1 VKPKEEQEHS
11 SKTPIQ
17 EGGHYMTIP
26 RGRNRIIGTI
36 GLSTFFLAL
45 AFLMSFTSPHST
57 LAQGTL
63 GGIRGAVTDQS
74 GALVPDT
81 VVTVTEDETR
91 LTRSRKSNAEGEYE
105 IPNLPIGT
113 YSLSFTHDGFLTDTI
128 PSILVQANRTATVNA
143 TLKVGQVS
151 TTVTVEEKSPLMNAV
166 DTTNGY
172 VLEKS
177 QIQSIPLPTGSF
189 TGLAILSPGVNA
201 ELPSGS
207 GANAGL
213 GNQPIWANGQRDTSN
228 SFLLNGVD
236 SSNLFNGKSTSQ
248 VGSARVVNN
257 TGVALV
263 TSTGIG
269 VIQTTASPYLA
280 IGEALPTPAPET
292 IQEVRVNTSM
302 YDAQQG
308 STSGAHIDMSTA
320 SGTNKPHGSLYIH
333 HGTNWLNA
341 APYFFNA
348 DPTVPEDQKVPSL
361 HREVL
366 GGTMGGALIKD
377 KLFGYVAYQELHDGD
392 GEIGISRLAVP
403 FGLSDDN
410 RTAAGLAQIAN
421 TNFGTSILPSQID
434 PVALA
439 MFQFKL
445 PNGQY
450 MIPSDDGNVP
460 TPTIPN
466 NAYVPGT
473 AVFKAH
479 QLVSNM
485 DWNRSASDI
494 LSLKYYYQDDPTL
507 APYAYSMVAGFNQ
520 SLAAGGQVISLS
532 NIQTPRPNFSIIET
546 VGYSRQNI
554 FSSVGQPFS
563 PSQLGPGINTFGST
577 RFPGM
582 SIVDILGN
590 SSPNNVNFVEDASLN
605 IGQGSASQGAFTG
618 VTQNRLMPSLNA
630 TWNRGRHTVSFG
642 GSFSYTQLNT
652 LDSRTGNGIIA
663 SADLS
668 QFLQGILT
676 SNDDFQSTAF
686 LLGNANRYYRANQTG
701 EYIQDKWQLRPNL
714 SLTGGLRFDWDGGFK
729 EKYGRLYN
737 FDPSRY
743 SYDEATDTITSTGF
757 IIAGNN
763 KQFPSQGVSNTTLTG
778 RQWGIAP
785 RLGIAWTPSKFH
797 DKIVVRTGAGMY
809 YDRGELFSYFSPG
822 YAAGETTAG
831 PFGVNQAPPFV
842 NTQVCPLSPTLY
854 QGFIPVCSSSL
865 EDPWG
870 PTEQPVPNGN
880 PQEIIN
886 YLPNEAGIKGGDK
899 LFSFATYDR
908 ANKLPYTMNYT
919 LDIQWQPRRDL
930 AIDVGFVGNS
940 GRHEVMPIP
949 FNQAGIAS
957 PSHPI
962 HGQNYT
968 YGYTVLNSSGVP
980 LTLPDGTQMLATYE
994 SGNDDMRVPYIGYS
1008 AESESYKAIGISNY
1022 DALQTHVEKRLSHGL
1037 QVGFSYTFSHAL
1049 DEQSALGLFYNGNNP
1064 LNPRSAYASSDF
1076 DRTHVMNFNYLYQL
1090 PTFIKGS
1097 GLAGK
1102 IANGWAIQGI
1112 AVIQSG
1118 QPYSVIDY
1126 TGAVGS
1132 IFYGTTDGIINPIVP
1147 LAPGC
1152 TAKSAVTGADGAG
1165 ATPALKASCFTLPL
1179 LQPGDLGGAIPPGD
1193 TFETNFTSG
1202 QRNQF
1207 RQAWQKRA
1215 DISLVKDL
1223 KITERVSLKY
1233 TLDAFNVTNTTSL
1246 DIPIDNVSQN
1256 QYYNDFPT
1264 EGQPLYNA
1272 PYGLGQ
1278 VNKTIGGPRQIQMS
1292 LHLAF

>member
-1 VKPKEEQEHS
+1 
-11 SKTPIQ
+11 
-17 EGGHYMTIP
+17 MTTL
-26 RGRNRIIGTI
+26 RGRIASCCCSL
-36 GLSTFFLAL
+36 LSLAVLTLITSTPSAL
-45 AFLMSFTSPHST
+45 A
-57 LAQGTL
+57 QQTL
-63 GGIRGAVTDQS
+63 GGIRGTVSDQS

-81 VVTVTEDETR
+81 VVTVIGDETR
-91 LTRSRKSNAEGEYE
+91 LTRSKKSNGEGEYE
-105 IPNLPIGT
+105 IPNLPIGNYT
-113 YSLSFTHDGFLTDTI
+113 LTFTHDGFLTDTV
-128 PSILVQANRTATVNA
+128 PSILVQANRTATVNVS
-143 TLKVGQVS
+143 LKVGQVS

-172 VLEKS
+172 VLDKS

-207 GANAGL
+207 GAAAGL

-292 IQEVRVNTSM
+292 IEEVRVNTSM

-320 SGTNKPHGSLYIH
+320 SGTNKEHGSLYMH
-333 HGTNWLNA
+333 HATNWLNA
-341 APYFFNA
+341 APYFFNG

-361 HREVL
+361 HREIL

-377 KLFGYVAYQELHDGD
+377 KLFGYVGYQHLHDGD
-392 GEIGISRLAVP
+392 GEIGISRLGVP
-403 FGLSDDN
+403 FGLTDSN
-410 RTAAGLAQIAN
+410 RTAAGLADIAN
-421 TNFGTSILPSQID
+421 TNFIIPGGGTPINGTQID
-434 PVALA
+434 PVALSI
-439 MFQFKL
+439 FQFKL

-473 AVFKAH
+473 AVFSAD
-479 QLVSNM
+479 QLVSNL
-485 DWNRSASDI
+485 DWNRSPSDI
-494 LSLKYYYQDDPTL
+494 LSLKYYFQDDPTV
-507 APYAYSMVAGFNQ
+507 APYAYSMVSGFTQN
-520 SLAAGGQVISLS
+520 LAAGSQVLSLS
-532 NIQTPRPNFSIIET
+532 NIQTLRPNLSVIET
-546 VGYSRQNI
+546 IGYARQRI
-554 FSSVGQPFS
+554 YSSVQQPFS
-563 PSQLGPGINTFGST
+563 PQQLGINTFGST
-577 RFPGM
+577 RFPGL

-590 SSPNNVNFVEDASLN
+590 ISPNNVNFVQDASLN

-618 VTQNRLMPSLNA
+618 VTQNRLMPSANA
-630 TWNRGRHTVSFG
+630 TWNKGRHTVAFG
-642 GSFSYTQLNT
+642 GNFSYTQLNT
-652 LDSRTGNGIIA
+652 LDNRTGNGIIA
-663 SADLS
+663 SADLG
-668 QFLQGILT
+668 QFVQGILT

-686 LLGNANRYYRANQTG
+686 LLGNASRYYRANQIG
-701 EYIQDKWQLRPNL
+701 AYIQDKFQLRPNL

-729 EKYGRLYN
+729 EKYGHLYN
-737 FDPSRY
+737 FDPSLY
-743 SYDEATDTITSTGF
+743 SYNEAADTITSTGF
-757 IIAGNN
+757 VIAGNN
-763 KQFPSQGVSNTTLTG
+763 KEFPTAGVSNTTLTG

-785 RLGIAWTPSKFH
+785 RLGLAWTPSRFQ
-797 DKIVVRTGAGMY
+797 DRLVVRAGAGMY
-809 YDRGELFSYFSPG
+809 YDRGELFSYLSPG

-842 NTQVCPLSPTLY
+842 DTQVCPLSSNYY
-854 QGFIPVCSSSL
+854 QGFIPTCSSSL
-865 EDPWG
+865 ENPWG
-870 PTEQPVPNGN
+870 PSEQPMPTGN
-880 PQEIIN
+880 PKEIAN
-886 YLPNEAGIKGGDK
+886 FLPNEAGIEAGNK

-919 LDIQWQPRRDL
+919 FDIQWQPRRDL
-930 AIDVGFVGNS
+930 AIDIGYVGNT

-949 FNQAGIAS
+949 FNQAAIAT

-968 YGYTVLNSSGVP
+968 YGYQVQAAAGGP
-980 LTLPDGTQMLATYE
+980 LQLPDGTSMLATYE
-994 SGNDDMRVPYIGYS
+994 GGNDDMRVPYIGYS
-1008 AESESYKAIGISNY
+1008 AESESYKAIGVSNY
-1022 DALQTHVEKRLSHGL
+1022 NALQTHVEKRLSHGL
-1037 QVGFSYTFSHAL
+1037 QVGFSYTWSHAL

-1064 LNPRSAYASSDF
+1064 LNPHDAYASSDF
-1076 DRTHVMNFNYLYQL
+1076 DRTHVLNFNYLYQF
-1090 PTFIKGS
+1090 PTFVKGN

-1112 AVIQSG
+1112 AVIESG
-1118 QPYSVIDY
+1118 QPYSVVDY

-1132 IFYGTTDGIINPIVP
+1132 IFYGTTDGITNPIVP

-1152 TAKSAVTGADGAG
+1152 TAYNAITHASGAG
-1165 ATPALKASCFTLPL
+1165 TTPALKASCFTLPL
-1179 LQPGDLGGAIPPGD
+1179 LQPGDLGGAIAPGD
-1193 TFETNFTSG
+1193 TYETNFTSG
-1202 QRNQF
+1202 QRNIF
-1207 RQAWQKRA
+1207 RQTWQKRA

-1223 KITERVSLKY
+1223 KINERINLKY
-1233 TLDAFNVTNTTSL
+1233 SLDAFNVTNTASF

-1256 QYYNDFPT
+1256 QYYNDFPVQ
-1264 EGQPLYNA
+1264 GQPLYNA

-1278 VNKTIGGPRQIQMS
+1278 VNKTIGGPRQIQMA